1 VWVICEV
8 YENDLPTV
16 RLGES
21 TDIKL
26 NAYPDQ
32 TFRGRIANI
41 GKVLDPNLRT
51 AKVRI
56 QLANPGIMRA
66 GMFVTAIFYGLKGTS
81 HAVVPSSAVLHLHDR
96 DWVFLPAGDG
106 QFRRNEVTGGKIANG
121 TQVILSGLTPGQ
133 QIVQDALALNSE
145 SEQ

>member
-1 VWVICEV
+1 
-8 YENDLPTV
+8 
-16 RLGES
+16 LGE
-21 TDIKL
+21 TADIKL

-32 TFRGRIANI
+32 IFHGRIANI

-56 QLANPGIMRA
+56 ELANPGTMRA
-66 GMFVTAIFYGLKGTS
+66 GMFVTATFYGLKGTT

-96 DWVFLPAGDG
+96 DWVFFPVGNN
-106 QFRRNEVTGGKIANG
+106 QFRRTEVTGGKIEKG
-121 TQVILSGLTPGQ
+121 TQIILSGLSAGQ
-133 QIVQDALALNSE
+133 QVVQDALALNSE